1 MARRMRLTDG
11 DILGLLDLSSDEL
24 ELEQSDEDIDFEPDL
39 IKNLSESTNL
49 VFLMTEIWKPIVL
62 VVYERNFGAV
72 FRWRR

>member
-1 MARRMRLTDG
+1 MRLTDG